1 MQLRS
6 LAAGKLIAIVLL
18 VLVLLFVS
26 ITYYYQRTNE
36 TSITNLAIFD
46 GVIGMGALILA
57 LSLWRAPTFGR
68 TIKLTF
74 VAATVLFILTA
85 FVTPFSTPFTDLVA
99 YFLLFGALAITIAGI
114 FMRMGN

>member
-18 VLVLLFVS
+18 VLVLLFNSV
-26 ITYYYQRTNE
+26 TYYYQQTNG
-36 TSITNLAIFD
+36 TSLTNLAVFD
-46 GVIGMGALILA
+46 GVIDLGSLIVALA
-57 LSLWRAPTFGR
+57 LWMAPTLGR

-74 VAATVLFILTA
+74 VAAVVLFSLTA

>member
-18 VLVLLFVS
+18 VLVLLFDSV
-26 ITYYYQRTNE
+26 TYYYQRING

-46 GVIGMGALILA
+46 GVISLGALILV
-57 LSLWRAPTFGR
+57 LSLWSAPTLGR

-74 VAATVLFILTA
+74 VAAVVLFFLTA
-85 FVTPFSTPFTDLVA
+85 FVTPFSTPFTELVA